1 MFSGS
6 SCMARCLDQS
16 INQIIKRLISVL
28 FDRAYLLTVSQLLAA
43 AAARA
48 RRSGQ
53 PSNLILNSN
62 LSFDDDIRMISTND
76 GE

>member
-1 MFSGS
+1 
-6 SCMARCLDQS
+6 MARRLDQS

-28 FDRAYLLTVSQLLAA
+28 FVRAYLLTVSQLLAA

-48 RRSGQ
+48 RRSGR

-62 LSFDDDIRMISTND
+62 LSCDDDIRMISTND